1 MIRLTNILLEQR
13 QLPNVLFVS
22 DNGNDSSKGY
32 ARKLIYNKIVTG
44 EVDTANDQ
52 PSEELVALTYYN
64 VASGYYDVLVVQC
77 SGLFDKT
84 AKTVI
89 DNLTT
94 ISEICKRKKIDL
106 IIVTLPTNRFA
117 KSDKYTPI
125 DIETI
130 NNWIQDNADYVDLSN
145 INDDVYFDKSGVR
158 LNKQG
163 QNLIYNKLKNKFL
176 SYETQEE
183 IPADDIEIQP
193 RNLRKLQTKLV
204 KLGYN
209 IDSNELNNIE
219 MGETTKQAIEQ
230 FQLKNSLVSSGELN
244 KRTLAKLFS
253 INAIPAIAAAA
264 EIIPIKIQ
272 KRIGKIGQSAEA
284 MEVLEFLIDKGLSV
298 AGAAGIAGNMQV
310 ESQFKTDALGDKGTS
325 IGLVQW
331 HASRKDALF
340 SWCESKSLDPLAVES
355 QLKFLWFE
363 LETKFKSLTSYLKT
377 AEDPRDAAYQF
388 ADIFENPTSISSKR
402 MDYAEQFFNEYNS
415 GSHVGNIG
423 GVVDT
428 AKSLWNTAKTAAISG
443 IVLGAAA
450 YAADES
456 ETGRAYF
463 GTGDGKLPG
472 TNSGGDGGDWAGSLP
487 KLISLLPAG
496 NWIGGHKRARKTTKS
511 GGISDHYSGNTDSY
525 AVDFM
530 LDTAF
535 DGDKTAA
542 TNFAIAI
549 AQNAGKDIDSWKP
562 YINSYLNVHT
572 PDGYRVQIIWL
583 SMVGGN
589 HYDHVHVGVKKIN
602 KK

>member
-1 MIRLTNILLEQR
+1 MIRLTNILLEQQ
-13 QLPNVLFVS
+13 QLPNVLFIS
-22 DNGNDSSKGY
+22 DNGNDASKGY
-32 ARKLIYNKIVTG
+32 ARKLISNKIVTG
-44 EVDTANDQ
+44 EIDTAANQ

-64 VASGYYDVLVVQC
+64 VASGYYDALVVQC
-77 SGLFDKT
+77 SGLFDET
-84 AKTVI
+84 ADDVI

-94 ISEICKRKKIDL
+94 ISEICKRKQIEL
-106 IIVTLPTNRFA
+106 IVITLPTDRFV

-125 DIETI
+125 DINAI
-130 NNWIQDNADYVDLSN
+130 NNWIQNNVDYVDLSN
-145 INDDVYFDKSGVR
+145 INDDVYFDNYGAR

-163 QNLIYNKLKNKFL
+163 QNLIYAKLKNKFL

-183 IPADDIEIQP
+183 IPPGEIEIQP
-193 RNLRKLQTKLV
+193 RNLRRLQTKLV
-204 KLGYN
+204 KLGYD
-209 IDSNELNNIE
+209 IDAKELNNIE
-219 MGETTKQAIEQ
+219 LGKTTKQALEQ
-230 FQLKNSLVSSGELN
+230 FQLKNSLVPNGELN

-253 INAIPAIAAAA
+253 INAIPAIAAA
-264 EIIPIKIQ
+264 EPIPLKIQ
-272 KRIGKIGQSAEA
+272 KRIGKMGQSAEA
-284 MEVLEFLIDKGLSV
+284 MEVMEFLIDKGLSV
-298 AGAAGIAGNMQV
+298 AGAAAIAGNMQV
-310 ESQFKTDALGDKGTS
+310 ESQFKTDVLGDKGTS

-363 LETKFKSLTSYLKT
+363 LETKFRSLTSYLKT
-377 AEDPRDAAYQF
+377 AEDPRDAAYRF
-388 ADIFENPTSISSKR
+388 ADDFENPASISSKR

-415 GSHVGNIG
+415 GDVVGNVAG
-423 GVVDT
+423 GVVNT
-428 AKSLWNTAKTAAISG
+428 AQSLWNTAKTAAISG

-450 YAADES
+450 YAADKNEI
-456 ETGRAYF
+456 GQAYF
-463 GTGDGKLPG
+463 GSGVGKLPG

-496 NWIGGHKRARKTTKS
+496 TWIGGHKRARKTTKS
-511 GGISDHYSGNTDSY
+511 GGVSDHYSGNTDSY

-535 DGDKTAA
+535 NGDKTAA

-549 AQNAGKDIDSWKP
+549 AQNAGKNINSWKP
-562 YINSYLNVHT
+562 YVNSYLNIHT
-572 PDGYRVQIIWL
+572 SDGYRVQIIWL